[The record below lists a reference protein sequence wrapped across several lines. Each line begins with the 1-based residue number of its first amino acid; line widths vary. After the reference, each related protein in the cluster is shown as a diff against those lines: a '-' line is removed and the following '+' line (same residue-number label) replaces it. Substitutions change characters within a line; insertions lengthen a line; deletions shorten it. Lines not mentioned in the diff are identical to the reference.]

1 MCHGVVK
8 WILEMLGI
16 PKHTKVQ
23 QQQSLFYYFKEETFV
38 SWSHLQTPKFY
49 NTNLIVFFFVF
60 FFSFHILTNNSRKK
74 IFVIHLYK
82 FSLLSRLLHS
92 YNKPSLTLF
101 LLLKLL
107 SLRII
112 LILATIY

>member
-38 SWSHLQTPKFY
+38 SLSHLQTPKFY
-49 NTNLIVFFFVF
+49 NANLIIVFFFVS

-74 IFVIHLYK
+74 IFVIDFYK
-82 FSLLSRLLHS
+82 LSLLSPIPFPPAFKQAPDS
-92 YNKPSLTLF
+92 F
-101 LLLKLL
+101 MV
-107 SLRII
+107 
-112 LILATIY
+112 TINHL